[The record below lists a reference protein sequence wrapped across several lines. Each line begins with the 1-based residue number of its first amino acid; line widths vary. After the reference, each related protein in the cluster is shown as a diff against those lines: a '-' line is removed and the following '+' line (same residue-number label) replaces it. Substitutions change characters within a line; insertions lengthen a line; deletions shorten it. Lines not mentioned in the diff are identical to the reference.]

1 MGTQRALIVGGGLG
15 GLAAAI
21 ELGRRGLEVMVL
33 ERAPKVGG
41 KMREVVIDG
50 RGIDSG
56 PTVLTMR
63 GIFDE
68 LFEAAGER
76 LDDHLTLDPMTVLAR
91 HAWEEGGRLDL
102 FADHERSAEAIGRFA
117 SAADARGYRRFCEHT
132 RRIFEVVEGPFIASS
147 RPTLGSLVAA
157 VGWRGIL
164 GIADVD
170 AHRTMWRAL
179 GAFFRDPRLRQLFG
193 RYATYYG
200 SSPFAA
206 PATLNLIAH
215 VEQRGV
221 WTVRGGIYR
230 LAEAMA
236 GLAAR
241 QGVVIRGD
249 AEVSRVIVEG
259 GRARALELADGER
272 IDGDAIVVNA
282 DVAALA
288 GGLLGAPAARAAR
301 APSPRRRSLSA
312 LTWSLLAEARGFPL
326 TRHSVFFGGDYEGEF
341 RALFDE
347 GRLPPR
353 PTVYVC
359 AQDRPGDDVADADVD
374 VDAEGRERLFVLV
387 NAPAVGG
394 EGRLSEGDYDAC
406 EAATFRALERAGL
419 SLSRDPSR
427 TRRTTPDELARRFP
441 ATGGAIYGAATHG
454 LTATLRRPGAR
465 TRVPGLYLAGGSAH
479 PGAGVPMV
487 TLSGRFAASAVAE
500 DLASTGS
507 RRRAATPG
515 GTSTGSATTGASAS
529 R

>member
-221 WTVRGGIYR
+221 WTVRGG
-230 LAEAMA
+230 
-236 GLAAR
+236 
-241 QGVVIRGD
+241 
-249 AEVSRVIVEG
+249 
-259 GRARALELADGER
+259 
-272 IDGDAIVVNA
+272 
-282 DVAALA
+282 
-288 GGLLGAPAARAAR
+288 
-301 APSPRRRSLSA
+301 
-312 LTWSLLAEARGFPL
+312 
-326 TRHSVFFGGDYEGEF
+326 
-341 RALFDE
+341 
-347 GRLPPR
+347 
-353 PTVYVC
+353 
-359 AQDRPGDDVADADVD
+359 
-374 VDAEGRERLFVLV
+374 
-387 NAPAVGG
+387 
-394 EGRLSEGDYDAC
+394 
-406 EAATFRALERAGL
+406 
-419 SLSRDPSR
+419 
-427 TRRTTPDELARRFP
+427 
-441 ATGGAIYGAATHG
+441 
-454 LTATLRRPGAR
+454 
-465 TRVPGLYLAGGSAH
+465 
-479 PGAGVPMV
+479 
-487 TLSGRFAASAVAE
+487 
-500 DLASTGS
+500 
-507 RRRAATPG
+507 
-515 GTSTGSATTGASAS
+515 
-529 R
+529 